1 MKRCPACDR
10 TYEDDALRF
19 CLEDGTVLVSA
30 EGSAYDSG
38 ATMKIPAARVTSDT
52 PTEVM
57 GEDQFAPTRAA
68 QPAAT
73 PATRAERKYDTPAPP
88 ARKSSAAPWI
98 LGAAVVLGLSAIAV
112 AFIMT
117 RGGTNNTEVAQSNQN
132 VNTNASPPAEVE
144 PELVPRGGNSANV
157 EAGEASPTRTG
168 NGIGSGSGTGL
179 DNKTPE
185 RPTPTPSPRQTPTE
199 RPTPP
204 PTPEATETPR
214 PRPSGPI
221 SGGVLNGKA
230 ISLPKPA
237 YPPIAK
243 AARASGTVTVQVTI
257 DESGN
262 VIAARAVSGHPL
274 LQAAAVA
281 AARSAKFSPT
291 KLSGQ
296 PVKVTGVITYNFQ

>member
-1 MKRCPACDR
+1 MKLCPTCQR

-19 CLEDGTVLVSA
+19 CLEDGTALLSA
-30 EGSAYDSG
+30 EGSAYDPG
-38 ATMKIPAARVTSDT
+38 ATIKIPAARVTSDA

-57 GEDQFAPTRAA
+57 GEERPAPTPTPQAA
-68 QPAAT
+68 PQYKTPPPA
-73 PATRAERKYDTPAPP
+73 

-117 RGGTNNTEVAQSNQN
+117 RGNGADSTEVAQSNLN
-132 VNTNASPPAEVE
+132 VNTNASPLAEAD
-144 PELVPRGGNSANV
+144 NSANM
-157 EAGEASPTRTG
+157 ETGEAVPTRTG
-168 NGIGSGSGTGL
+168 DGIGSGSGPGL
-179 DNKTPE
+179 ANKTPE

-204 PTPEATETPR
+204 PTPEPTATP
-214 PRPSGPI
+214 PPKRPSGPI

-243 AARASGTVTVQVTI
+243 AARASGTVTVQVTV
-257 DESGN
+257 DESGK
-262 VIAARAVSGHPL
+262 VISARAVGGHPL
-274 LQAAAVA
+274 LQQSAVQAAYG
-281 AARSAKFSPT
+281 ARFSPT
-291 KLSGQ
+291 QLSGQ
-296 PVKVTGVITYNFQ
+296 PVKVTGLITYNFVAQ

>member
-1 MKRCPACDR
+1 MKLCPTCQR
-10 TYEDDALRF
+10 SYEDDALMF
-19 CLEDGTVLVSA
+19 CLEDGTALASA
-30 EGSAYDSG
+30 GDSAYDPG
-38 ATMKIPAARVTSDT
+38 ATMKIPAARVTHDA

-57 GEDQFAPTRAA
+57 GEDQPAPRD
-68 QPAAT
+68 
-73 PATRAERKYDTPAPP
+73 ERKYGERAAS

-117 RGGTNNTEVAQSNQN
+117 RGNGASNTEVTQSNTN
-132 VNTNASPPAEVE
+132 VNASPSGSTTPSLNGESPSASLPSPVLTNSTPPPDSSPAKRT
-144 PELVPRGGNSANV
+144 PTATPTPT
-157 EAGEASPTRTG
+157 ASPSRT
-168 NGIGSGSGTGL
+168 
-179 DNKTPE
+179 PVE
-185 RPTPTPSPRQTPTE
+185 RPT
-199 RPTPP
+199 

-230 ISLPKPA
+230 VSLPKPA
-237 YPPIAK
+237 YPPIAR

-274 LQAAAVA
+274 LQQSAVQ
-281 AARSAKFSPT
+281 AARQARFTPT
-291 KLSGQ
+291 KLDGQ
-296 PVKVTGVITYNFQ
+296 PVKVTGVITYNFVAQ